1 MRKQFFSTLLDLFA
15 EDERLFLLLGDI
27 GVHGFRALLADFPQR
42 ALNLGIL
49 EQSMIGV
56 SAGLASE
63 GFIPIVH
70 TIAPFMIERA
80 YEQIKIDLAYQ
91 QLGANLVSVGA
102 SYDYAGLGCTHH
114 CPADVSLMY
123 NIPGARIILP
133 GSAQEFDLAFR
144 SFYSSGIN
152 YFRIS
157 EDGHQSGSYGLG
169 FVNIQE
175 NSSTSVASVFVGP
188 SVRFYDAN
196 SIALSQDIWYVNYI
210 DEFIDLTLPVG
221 IKVCKIIEDF
231 YSGPVEDLIKKW
243 NPSVLVQTLSPE
255 RKFLDS
261 YGTRGLAY
269 ENIGLSQM
277 HVNAFL
283 ASP

>member
-1 MRKQFFSTLLDLFA
+1 LRKQFFSTLLDLFA

-27 GVHGFRALLADFPQR
+27 GVHGFRTLLTDFPQR

-157 EDGHQSGSYGLG
+157 EDGHQGGSYGLG
-169 FVNIQE
+169 FINIQE
-175 NSSTSVASVFVGP
+175 NSSASVATVFVGP
-188 SVRFYDAN
+188 SARFYDVN
-196 SIALSQDIWYVNYI
+196 SIASSQNIWYLNCI
-210 DEFIDLTLPVG
+210 DESINLTLPKG

-243 NPSVLVQTLSPE
+243 NPSVLVKTLSPE

-261 YGTRGLAY
+261 YGTRGRAY
-269 ENIGLSQM
+269 ENVGLSQM
-277 HVNAFL
+277 HINDFL